1 MKKAVLFVH
10 GLAGGMDT
18 WGAFKSLIEGED
30 ELDYDPFFYVYPSAL
45 LRIFPL
51 FQSKY
56 GDIRALSN
64 GLKTYIDY
72 TLDEYDEIVL
82 VAHSLGG
89 LIVRQYLLDQKIAS
103 KKTKTKK
110 VIFYAVP
117 QEGTELAK
125 VASLISF
132 GHRHLKQLCNNS
144 QFLDALNDLWATTK
158 IENDYEFKIILAT
171 EDKVV
176 SPQSAK
182 SNFRHLNPQNVN
194 GKDHR
199 TIVKPIDKNDLSF
212 IILKV
217 FLCQE
222 VRISRDRPRGAI
234 RFEEWLEID
243 DVRPF
248 FPDEKRAK
256 VLSTLENALLL
267 PRNSIRLVGLSG
279 LGKTRVAIEALKRLP
294 QEKIESLVYCD
305 VSSEP
310 SDLVL
315 HVHQW
320 INNGYSG
327 ILVADNCSLELHD
340 KLNRVVS
347 RPGSKLSLLTLDSDL
362 GRIGDGLHIE
372 LGRLENPMIKAML
385 THYFGNALPDIDR
398 IVEFAQGFPQMAILI
413 ANARINEEPDL
424 GKLTDDLITRKLLW
438 GASNEINSID
448 EKVLIGCAL
457 FDRFGLESGASEEFQ
472 YIAEQIVNIS
482 EADFY
487 SCVKRYAA
495 RGLIDQ
501 RGRYAQLVPKPL
513 AIRLA
518 AQWWN
523 THQRKAQEALI
534 SGMPE
539 SMVTSFCDQVE
550 KLDFLP
556 EVKQFTAG
564 LCGQLGPFG
573 EAEVILSDRG
583 SRLFR
588 AFVNVNPDATS
599 SALYRVVSALGRDQ
613 LLAIEDRVRRN
624 LVWALEKLCF
634 HSHLFSESGWILL
647 MLAVNENETWSNNAT
662 GMFSQL
668 FRIQLSGTG
677 ADPKVRLELI
687 QRALKLND
695 DRADQVII
703 SALEQAISVYGGS
716 RTIGA
721 EYQGTKPPLEE
732 WHPKLWQ
739 EIFDYW
745 ENVFSILL
753 EMLHRGPIQKE
764 KVKQVIGHS
773 IRGFVG
779 HGRLEMLD
787 KTLRQVVAIEGR
799 FWPSALESLK
809 LALEY
814 DADAMNS
821 NVIETLNGWL
831 DLLKPDESNLEERL
845 KILVIAPPWE
855 HRRDAE
861 GGDVDIAA
869 KNADALAVELA
880 ENIEQLIKF
889 IPLLLTGEQRQ
900 TYVFGRRLAMQS
912 EGVDS
917 FFNQVITELERIAQ
931 PNQSFV
937 RGLLSGIYRRSS
949 VEWDRLL
956 SKFSSRKDLIR
967 FFPDMLCTGF
977 FQDHHLSTLLAH
989 IKKGD
994 LKPASPRILA
1004 YGGATVHLSSG
1015 EISSFCL
1022 DLARFEDEGAWSALD
1037 ILFMHCFSDP
1047 LKFEECKPA
1056 LKILVT
1062 GVSLGEKSG
1071 HSHSDLYHWTET
1083 VNKLLTTEGFTF
1095 CEDICRKLIAS
1106 TSDGFNHVDIWQ
1118 SIKPLLLDIM
1128 KVHGSKLWPLFGLA
1142 IVSSDHQ
1149 KRYWLHQLLDREN
1162 SPAIQVQSVLT
1173 VLPKDAIISWCREN
1187 QTVGPHFVA
1196 CCINVFET
1204 VDGLTK
1210 PTELFIALLEEFGD
1224 DARIGSA
1231 LSANLSTRGWSGSLV
1246 PYLQSD
1252 RKALEPLL
1260 RHSSSGVHTWVIKH
1274 ISNIDVQ
1281 IEHESV
1287 RDAEQDLGI

>member
-10 GLAGGMDT
+10 GLAGRMDS
-18 WGAFKSLIEGED
+18 WGTFKSLIEDDD
-30 ELDYDPFFYVYPSAL
+30 ELDYAPFFYVYPSAL
-45 LRIFPL
+45 IRTFPL

-72 TLDEYDEIVL
+72 TLDKYDEIVL

-103 KKTKTKK
+103 RKTKTKK

-117 QEGTELAK
+117 HEGAELAK

-132 GHRHLKQLCNNS
+132 GHRHLKQLCKNS
-144 QFLDALNDLWATTK
+144 QFLDTLNDLWATTK
-158 IENDYEFKIILAT
+158 IENDYEFRIILAT

-182 SNFRHLNPQNVN
+182 SNFRHLSPENVN

-199 TIVKPIDKNDLSF
+199 TIVKPNGKNDLIF

-222 VRISRDRPRGAI
+222 IRISRDRPRGAI
-234 RFEEWLEID
+234 SLEEWLKID

-248 FPDEKRAK
+248 FPDEKRVK
-256 VLSTLENALLL
+256 ILSTLEHALLK
-267 PRNSIRLVGLSG
+267 PQNSIRLVGLSG
-279 LGKTRVAIEALKRLP
+279 LGKTRIAIEALKRLP
-294 QEKIESLVYCD
+294 EEKMDSLVYCD
-305 VSSEP
+305 VSSDP
-310 SDLVL
+310 SDLVQ

-327 ILVADNCSLELHD
+327 ILVADNCSLALHD
-340 KLNRVVS
+340 KLKRVVS

-362 GRIGDGLHIE
+362 GQSGDGLHIE
-372 LGRLENPMIKAML
+372 LGRLENPMITEML
-385 THYFGNALPDIDR
+385 THHFGNALPDIDR
-398 IVEFAQGFPQMAILI
+398 VVEFAQGFPQMAILI
-413 ANARINEEPDL
+413 ANARINEEPNL

-438 GASNEINSID
+438 GEANEINATD

-472 YIAEQIVNIS
+472 YIAEQIVNVS
-482 EADFY
+482 EEDFY

-501 RGRYAQLVPKPL
+501 RGRYAQLIPKPL

-556 EVKQFTAG
+556 EVKQFTAS
-564 LCGQLGPFG
+564 LCGQMGPFG
-573 EAEVILSDRG
+573 DAEVILSDRG

-588 AFVNVNPDATS
+588 ALVNVNPDATS
-599 SALYRVVSALGRDQ
+599 SALYRVASAMSRNQ
-613 LLAIEDRVRRN
+613 LLKIEDKVRRN

-634 HSHLFSESGWILL
+634 HTHLFSESGWILL
-647 MLAVNENETWSNNAT
+647 MLAIAENETWSNNAT
-662 GMFSQL
+662 GMFTQL
-668 FRIQLSGTG
+668 FRIQLSGTE
-677 ADPKVRLELI
+677 AEPKVRLELVR
-687 QRALKLND
+687 RAMELND
-695 DRADQVII
+695 DKADQVII
-703 SALEQAISVYGGS
+703 SALEQAISLYGGS

-745 ENVFSILL
+745 ENIFSFLL
-753 EMLHRGPIQKE
+753 EMLPRGQTQKE
-764 KVKQVIGHS
+764 KVKQVIGQS
-773 IRGFVG
+773 IRGFVV

-787 KTLRQVVAIEGR
+787 KALRQVVVMEGR

-809 LALEY
+809 IALEY
-814 DADAMNS
+814 DTDAMNS

-831 DLLKPDESNLEERL
+831 DLFKPDESNLEERL
-845 KILVIAPPWE
+845 RILVIAPPWE

-861 GGDVDIAA
+861 GGNVDIAA
-869 KNADALAVELA
+869 KNADALAVEFV

-900 TYVFGRRLAMQS
+900 TYVFGRRLAMES
-912 EGVDS
+912 EGMDS
-917 FFNQVITELERIAQ
+917 FLDHVMIELERTAQ

-937 RGLLSGIYRRSS
+937 RGLLSGIHQRSS
-949 VEWDRLL
+949 GEWERCI

-967 FFPDMLCTGF
+967 FFPDLLCTGY
-977 FQDHHLSTLLAH
+977 FQSHHLSTLLAH
-989 IKKGD
+989 IQKGD
-994 LKPASPRILA
+994 LKLASPRILA
-1004 YGGATVHLSSG
+1004 YGGATVHLSSR

-1022 DLARFEDEGAWSALD
+1022 DLALFKDEGAWSALD

-1047 LKFEECKPA
+1047 LKFEECKSA
-1056 LKILVT
+1056 LKALVT
-1062 GVSLGEKSG
+1062 NVSLGEKRG
-1071 HSHSDLYHWTET
+1071 QSHSDLYHWTET
-1083 VNKLLTTEGFTF
+1083 VNKLLTTEGFSF
-1095 CEDICRKLIAS
+1095 CEDICRQLIAS

-1118 SIKPLLLDIM
+1118 SIKPILLDIM
-1128 KVHGSKLWPLFGLA
+1128 KVHGAKLWSLFGPVIA
-1142 IVSSDHQ
+1142 SSDHE
-1149 KRYWLHQLLDREN
+1149 KRYWMHQLLDREN
-1162 SPAIQVQSVLT
+1162 SSAIQMPSVLT
-1173 VLPKDAIISWCREN
+1173 VLPKDVIISWCREN
-1187 QTVGPHFVA
+1187 QAVGPLFVA

-1210 PTELFIALLEEFGD
+1210 PTELFIALLEEFGR

-1260 RHSSSGVHTWVIKH
+1260 RHSSSGVHTWVTKQ
-1274 ISNIDVQ
+1274 ISNIDIQ

-1287 RDAEQDLGI
+1287 RDAEQALGM